1 MIEERKQE
9 DEAHMG
15 LMQLLGALKV
25 NPKQVKD
32 AKGEQAEVSHTH
44 MDKVTKENVNSMG
57 KKKQY
62 SKHQKCRGLHPFE
75 ASREK
80 EVKNILVERVTR
92 RQGVALVIEYLVRWK
107 GLPKRHA
114 SWEHADSLRR
124 LWKHIE
130 RFQEE
135 ATTGTST
142 T

>member
-1 MIEERKQE
+1 
-9 DEAHMG
+9 
-15 LMQLLGALKV
+15 
-25 NPKQVKD
+25 
-32 AKGEQAEVSHTH
+32 

-114 SWEHADSLRR
+114 SWEHADALRR

-130 RFQEE
+130 RFQKE
-135 ATTGTST
+135 ATTWTST